1 MVFKNLDEILP
12 DIIHDLLSYDELK
25 HKKVLD
31 EYFVE
36 NAKLTHPLLTIEGTY
51 NIRKVFRVWT
61 SLNAEEPTI
70 GETYVIDPQLFVSNP
85 FDGLCSGQTAVVHTV
100 QHFRPRIMPFIH
112 LQVPAI
118 TTLKFRQTNDD
129 RIVEIYHQEDTW
141 TLEGLI
147 QSVPIVHWW
156 YENIVRVVMGK
167 LFSGVGSFIYTAN
180 KASSRLNSN
189 VGEIRVMSSEV
200 IAPYQERAQ
209 RIISPYSEQAT
220 KFVEPYSATARDI
233 INKGSNK
240 VHDLTVKTKAMIE
253 NAQEEVIS
261 KISQVRGSPPPLA
274 TPSSPTTLTYPTVN
288 E

>member
-1 MVFKNLDEILP
+1 MDSKKTVDEILP

-31 EYFVE
+31 QYFVE

-70 GETYVIDPQLFVSNP
+70 GETYVID
-85 FDGLCSGQTAVVHTV
+85 GQTAVVHTI
-100 QHFRPRIMPFIH
+100 QHFRPRIMSFIH

-118 TTLKFRQTNDD
+118 TTLKFRKTEDD
-129 RIVEIYHQEDTW
+129 RIIEIYHQEDTW

-200 IAPYQERAQ
+200 IAPYQQRAQ
-209 RIISPYSEQAT
+209 KIISPYSEQAT

-240 VHDLTVKTKAMIE
+240 VHDLTVKTKAIIE

-261 KISQVRGSPPPLA
+261 KISQVRGSSSPPHH
-274 TPSSPTTLTYPTVN
+274 TPSSPTTLTYP
-288 E
+288 